1 MKTCHMVMIKLDQ
14 KEDVKYVKNYFMFLK
29 SGNTVLNV
37 LGRYQNHKIIINN
50 DRNVQK

>member
-29 SGNTVLNV
+29 SVNIVLNV
-37 LGRYQNHKIIINN
+37 LGNYQNHKIIINN